1 MDIIELS
8 QDVSMV
14 EMEVKQQWIGKNLIE
29 LNLRKKYSINVVA
42 IIEGKNVNTNI
53 DPEVRLTQDMRL
65 IVIAN
70 RAKLNKLK

>member
-1 MDIIELS
+1 
-8 QDVSMV
+8 MV

-53 DPEVRLTQDMRL
+53 DPEESLTQDMRL

>member
-53 DPEVRLTQDMRL
+53 DPEVALTQDMRL

>member
-1 MDIIELS
+1 M
-8 QDVSMV
+8 
-14 EMEVKQQWIGKNLIE
+14 

-53 DPEVRLTQDMRL
+53 DPEVPLTQDMRL

>member
-1 MDIIELS
+1 MDREEPDRAES
-8 QDVSMV
+8 A
-14 EMEVKQQWIGKNLIE
+14 E
-29 LNLRKKYSINVVA
+29 KYSINVVA

-53 DPEVRLTQDMRL
+53 DPEEPLTQDMRL

>member
-1 MDIIELS
+1 
-8 QDVSMV
+8 MV

-42 IIEGKNVNTNI
+42 TIEGKNVNTNI
-53 DPEVRLTQDMRL
+53 DPEVPLTQDMRL